1 MRATSGSTS
10 CPASFGWCWPIASWC
25 FEPGE
30 AAEFD
35 TRVPHGI
42 GNAGS
47 TPVEILNLF
56 GVQGERVH
64 VRAAP
69 ADRRPARPAG

>member
-1 MRATSGSTS
+1 
-10 CPASFGWCWPIASWC
+10 
-25 FEPGE
+25 
-30 AAEFD
+30 
-35 TRVPHGI
+35 VPHGI

-47 TPVEILNLF
+47 TPIEILNLF